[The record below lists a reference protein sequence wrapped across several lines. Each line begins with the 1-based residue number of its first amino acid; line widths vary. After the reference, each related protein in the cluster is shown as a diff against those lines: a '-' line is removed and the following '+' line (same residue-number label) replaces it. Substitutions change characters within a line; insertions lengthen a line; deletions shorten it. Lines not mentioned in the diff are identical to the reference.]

1 MPDQAAVFLHNEIQI
16 RNEIRIVPVTM
27 KHVVLSASGTIYIPE
42 RFTGK
47 ILYRTVILGLFKSY
61 CHNFKGKPLLPFLQA
76 FGGFSARYGLK
87 TKRPFGH
94 VSAGNGTNI

>member
-1 MPDQAAVFLHNEIQI
+1 MAYQAAILLQHEVQFGNKV
-16 RNEIRIVPVTM
+16 RIVSVTM
-27 KHVVLSASGTIYIPE
+27 QHEMLRASGTIYIPE

-76 FGGFSARYGLK
+76 FGGFSARYGL
-87 TKRPFGH
+87 
-94 VSAGNGTNI
+94 